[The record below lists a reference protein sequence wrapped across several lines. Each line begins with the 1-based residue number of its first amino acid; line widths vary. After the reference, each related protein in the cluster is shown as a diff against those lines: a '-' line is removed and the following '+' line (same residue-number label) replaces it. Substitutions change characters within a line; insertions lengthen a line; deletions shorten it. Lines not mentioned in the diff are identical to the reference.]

1 MANNELKQTYY
12 VKLTENGNWQDV
24 TSLVNGV
31 RVLAIEGFFE
41 KGEPVNIYT
50 AQWVNSQA
58 EDYMVANENNAV
70 IHKNTDIKITFM
82 VHQKFANQNTT
93 INVATQHDIFVNYL
107 TNGAIWVRSK
117 YADKQV
123 KCVCLEKYEPTT
135 VKLKRNPES
144 NYMLGTITL
153 HTLEKPTSI
162 MG

>member
-58 EDYMVANENNAV
+58 EDYMVANESNAV

-82 VHQKFANQNTT
+82 VHQKFANMIYSSTT
-93 INVATQHDIFVNYL
+93 
-107 TNGAIWVRSK
+107 
-117 YADKQV
+117 
-123 KCVCLEKYEPTT
+123 
-135 VKLKRNPES
+135 
-144 NYMLGTITL
+144 
-153 HTLEKPTSI
+153 
-162 MG
+162 